1 MDQQDLRDDSESLV
15 KATPLADDD
24 SSGDSSGESIHSQE
38 EDADHHSDSDSAHSA
53 EGHEIAHITR
63 QNSTIEEYFDDHDHD
78 HDRDIDDISSLRSS
92 LTLFHAGYINPYAP
106 ASTWKQ
112 EINDALPLP
121 TRVPTF
127 RRPVPSR
134 QPTLQKVEEGDPSED
149 PNLVTWDQDD
159 PENPQSVANLFEQ

>member
-1 MDQQDLRDDSESLV
+1 MDQQDLREDSESLV

-38 EDADHHSDSDSAHSA
+38 EDADHHSDSDSA

-106 ASTWKQ
+106 APTWKQ
-112 EINDALPLP
+112 EINDALPFS

-159 PENPQSVANLFEQ
+159 PENPQSVANFFEQ